1 MKNRIIVCGTR
12 TFNDDELLY
21 SKLDEIT
28 KDMTDVEII
37 SGACEG
43 ADNIGEKY
51 AKDKGLL
58 LKVFPANWDKYGA
71 AAGPLRNEQ
80 MLNYALQEKALV
92 VAFWNGKS
100 RGTSNMIKIAKNSGV
115 TVYTYIY
122 ECNRG

>member
-1 MKNRIIVCGTR
+1 MKNRIIICGTR

-21 SKLDEIT
+21 DKLDKIT

-122 ECNRG
+122 EYNRG